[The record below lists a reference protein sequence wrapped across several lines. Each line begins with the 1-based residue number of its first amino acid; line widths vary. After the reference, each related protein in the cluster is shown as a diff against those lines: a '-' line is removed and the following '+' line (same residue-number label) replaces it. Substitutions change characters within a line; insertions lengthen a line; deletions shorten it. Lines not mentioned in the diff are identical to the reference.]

1 MKKFIEFLSSLLF
14 PIQCVGCRAADQWLC
29 ARCAQP
35 VRLNSFEP
43 VRFRPSGSQLTIK
56 VLVAADYSQP
66 LLQRLLSTY
75 KYRFVVDLGDRLG
88 DLLVDFLK
96 TAKGLPAIDLVAPV
110 PLASRRLRWRSFNQ
124 SEILARRVGQAFSWP
139 VDPGLLVRHHYRH
152 PQVGLD
158 AQRRRQNVRHAF
170 RVADPASVRG
180 KRVLLVDDVVTTG
193 STLTE
198 CAAGLWAAGARE
210 VWGLVIAHG

>member
-14 PIQCVGCRAADQWLC
+14 PIQCVGCRAAEQWLC
-29 ARCAQP
+29 ARCAQT

-43 VRFRPSGSQLTIK
+43 VRFRPSGSQRTIK

-88 DLLVDFLK
+88 DLLVGFLK
-96 TAKGLPAIDLVAPV
+96 AANGLPAVEVVVPV

-124 SEILARRVGQAFSWP
+124 SAILAHRLGTAFDWP
-139 VDPGLLVRHHYRH
+139 VDTATLVRHRYRH
-152 PQVGLD
+152 PQVGLN
-158 AQRRRQNVRHAF
+158 AQRRRQNVQ
-170 RVADPASVRG
+170 
-180 KRVLLVDDVVTTG
+180 
-193 STLTE
+193 
-198 CAAGLWAAGARE
+198 
-210 VWGLVIAHG
+210 